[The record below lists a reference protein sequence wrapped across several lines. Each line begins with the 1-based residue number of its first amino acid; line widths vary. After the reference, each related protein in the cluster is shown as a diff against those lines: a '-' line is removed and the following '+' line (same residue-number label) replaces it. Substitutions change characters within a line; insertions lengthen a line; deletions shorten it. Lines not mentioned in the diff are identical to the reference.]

1 MHIYGPLWARKWLNM
16 RIKVNRVNPENLK
29 LSNAGVLSNIR
40 GALDSWGTIFGLGAN
55 IKNTAEQYIDGDI
68 D

>member
-1 MHIYGPLWARKWLNM
+1 M